1 MPIDDIDYLLQHSQ
15 EENIIM
21 LLDSRKRDKHLFP
34 HPGEFEVLFDEPIH
48 NVCGVEI
55 LDTSIPRTMFMT
67 DIHNNSLRVFSELIN
82 KTYIE
87 GSEYRSVMNMFNNSE
102 DYIDYILAPQDYQSA
117 DDAFLALNDQ
127 VIMVMLQVDNFDMK
141 FNDVSTLYERGKSS
155 YPMIRFTS
163 SEAPFAIDARSSTTR
178 NMLGFCTKAYKSAD
192 RYWTLDEI
200 RNHESRVCRNLWTY
214 KIPDLLSSA
223 HVFPSSRRTNE
234 KVYVP
239 RSSPLC
245 ATKKLRF
252 SDVLTI
258 KYRHRSK
265 LKQRAFLTGVGCEF
279 PAEII
284 DGFQLKKNEEIEIT
298 MSVYASNN
306 FTKLYYLRDIPMDM
320 TESYGNKIV
329 VYPNK
334 ISYGL
339 LFEYVEFQ
347 HSDLIEYNFQITFH
361 NKLFTEGRR
370 LNLHYTGVVIEY
382 GYFLN
387 TEENRQFSEETY
399 FSRPIIHENNTKMLK
414 ETVFEVSPTV
424 DTAHATKID
433 PNKDVQQLIQGQ
445 QHFIGEVPLGS
456 DDLILNNNSVCNSIV
471 AKIPIEIESNKT
483 LIDPVQDIYFIDIY
497 ESQELYARVYLNA
510 DVEEEDTK
518 SFLVLKYEL
527 NEEEIDKQCFSI
539 VSLNKIRLKSKYWN
553 VLTEF
558 EEPFVDLSMQFQLF
572 YQSRL
577 NSISIPKESTF
588 TFGYTSIQYFA
599 LQSPGLMNLATES
612 YITLRC
618 EEFENHIRGSFDM
631 RNTSPGLG
639 IVNIDVQGYA
649 VNRLEFFSVKYKQF
663 HPIGTL
669 SKMKLRFE
677 RCTDGEMY
685 DFKNVDLH
693 MLASIKFLRPK
704 QLKHFE
710 RSVLNPE
717 YNPDFMGY
725 LNRNMEGIED
735 YSTDNDELD
744 DEYFEGGL
752 RRLEYKD
759 SI

>member
-34 HPGEFEVLFDEPIH
+34 HPGEFEVLFDEPIQ

-67 DIHNNSLRVFSELIN
+67 DVHNNSLRVFSGLIN
-82 KTYIE
+82 KSYIE
-87 GSEYRSVMNMFNNSE
+87 GNEFRPVMNMFNNSE
-102 DYIDYILAPQDYQSA
+102 DYVDYILSPQDYQSA

-127 VIMVMLQVDNFDMK
+127 VIMVMIQVDNFDMK

-163 SEAPFAIDARSSTTR
+163 SEAPFAIDARKSTAR

-192 RYWTLDEI
+192 RYWTLEEI
-200 RNHESRVCRNLWTY
+200 RNQESRVCTNLWSY
-214 KIPDLLSSA
+214 NISDLLSSR

-234 KVYVP
+234 KVHVP

-245 ATKKLRF
+245 TMKKLRF

-265 LKQRAFLTGVGCEF
+265 LKQRAFLSGLGCEF
-279 PAEII
+279 PLNVL
-284 DGFQLKKNEEIEIT
+284 DGFQLKTNEGTEIT
-298 MSVYASNN
+298 MSMYAFNN
-306 FTKLYYLRDIPMDM
+306 LTKLYYLRDIPMDM
-320 TESYGNKIV
+320 KESYGNKIV

-339 LFEYVEFQ
+339 LFEYIELQ

-361 NKLFTEGRR
+361 NQLFTDGRS

-387 TEENRQFSEETY
+387 TEENRLFSEDTY
-399 FSRPIIHENNTKMLK
+399 FTRPIVHENNTAMLK
-414 ETVFEVSPTV
+414 QTVFEVSPTM
-424 DTAHATKID
+424 DAAQATKIN
-433 PNKDVQQLIQGQ
+433 PNSNIEQLIQGQ
-445 QHFIGEVPLGS
+445 QYFIGDVPLG
-456 DDLILNNNSVCNSIV
+456 DDELVLNNNAICSSIV
-471 AKIPIEIESNKT
+471 VKIPIEIKSNKA
-483 LIDPVQDIYFIDIY
+483 LIDPLQDIYFIDIY

-510 DVEEEDTK
+510 DIEEEGDRV
-518 SFLVLKYEL
+518 FLILKYEL
-527 NEEEIDKQCFSI
+527 NEDEIDRQCFSAI
-539 VSLNKIRLKSKYWN
+539 CLSKIRLKSKYWN

-558 EEPFVDLSMQFQLF
+558 EEPFINLKVQFQLF

-577 NSISIPKESTF
+577 NSISIPRESTF
-588 TFGYTSIQYFA
+588 TFGYTSIQYYA

-618 EEFENHIRGSFDM
+618 EEFENHIRGSLDM

-735 YSTDNDELD
+735 DSTDNDDLD
-744 DEYFEGGL
+744 EEYFEGRL
-752 RRLEYKD
+752 RRLE
-759 SI
+759 

>member
-21 LLDSRKRDKHLFP
+21 LLDSRKRDKQLFP
-34 HPGEFEVLFDEPIH
+34 HPGEFEVLFDEPIQ

-67 DIHNNSLRVFSELIN
+67 DIHNNSLRVFSGLIN
-82 KTYIE
+82 KSYIE
-87 GSEYRSVMNMFNNSE
+87 RNEFRPIMNIFNNSE
-102 DYIDYILAPQDYQSA
+102 DYIDYKLAPQDYQSA

-163 SEAPFAIDARSSTTR
+163 SEAYFAIDARESTTR
-178 NMLGFCTKAYKSAD
+178 NMLGFCTKAYKNAD
-192 RYWTLDEI
+192 RYLTLDEI
-200 RNHESRVCRNLWTY
+200 RNQESRVCMNLWTY
-214 KIPDLLSSA
+214 KIPDLLSSS

-234 KVYVP
+234 KIHIP

-245 ATKKLRF
+245 TTKKLRF

-265 LKQRAFLTGVGCEF
+265 FKQRAFLSGLGCEF
-279 PAEII
+279 PVEIL
-284 DGFQLKKNEEIEIT
+284 DGFELKINQSTEIT
-298 MSVYASNN
+298 MSMYAFNN

-320 TESYGNKIV
+320 KERYGNKIV

-339 LFEYVEFQ
+339 LFEYIELQ
-347 HSDLIEYNFQITFH
+347 HSDLVEYNFQITFH
-361 NKLFTEGRR
+361 NQLFTGGRS
-370 LNLHYTGVVIEY
+370 LNLHCAGVVVEY

-387 TEENRQFSEETY
+387 TEENRRFNEDTY
-399 FSRPIIHENNTKMLK
+399 FSRPIIHENNTAMLK
-414 ETVFEVSPTV
+414 QTVFEVSPTV
-424 DTAHATKID
+424 DAAQATKIN
-433 PNKDVQQLIQGQ
+433 PNNGIEQLIQGQ
-445 QHFIGEVPLGS
+445 QYFVGEVPIG
-456 DDLILNNNSVCNSIV
+456 DDELVLNNNSICSSIV
-471 AKIPIEIESNKT
+471 AKIPIDIESNKV

-497 ESQELYARVYLNA
+497 ENQELYARVYLNA
-510 DVEEEDTK
+510 DIEEEGNK
-518 SFLVLKYEL
+518 VFLILKYEL
-527 NEEEIDKQCFSI
+527 NKDEIERQCYSTI
-539 VSLNKIRLKSKYWN
+539 CLSKIRLKSKYWN

-558 EEPFVDLSMQFQLF
+558 EEPSVNVSVQFQLF

-577 NSISIPKESTF
+577 NSISIPQESTF
-588 TFGYTSIQYFA
+588 TFGYTSIQYYA
-599 LQSPGLMNLATES
+599 IQSPGLMNLATES

-735 YSTDNDELD
+735 DSTDNDDLD